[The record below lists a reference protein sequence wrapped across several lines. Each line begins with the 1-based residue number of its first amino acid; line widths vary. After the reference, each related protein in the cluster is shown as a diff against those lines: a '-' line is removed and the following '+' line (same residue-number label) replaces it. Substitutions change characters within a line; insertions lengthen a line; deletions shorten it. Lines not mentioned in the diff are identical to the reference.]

1 MNIRNANAIFV
12 AQKKKKSYRLLREL
26 CSELSFDY
34 PSTLLTS
41 PEEELSMAGDFA
53 EDTLLKNSSGSVEP
67 VIQDKW

>member
-12 AQKKKKSYRLLREL
+12 AKKKSFRLLREL

-34 PSTLLTS
+34 PYTLLTS